1 MLFALLG
8 VYYYFDASRQLYQ
21 EMSARAKIQAQEIA
35 LMPDLRQQVARE
47 DALAIKPFMQNIAA
61 HSDASF
67 IVIGDRRGVHL
78 FHSVHPEWV
87 GTRLVGGDN
96 QPVLE
101 GKSATTIRKGDWGFP
116 CAAKRRFSTMRAG
129 SSVLFPSATSPA
141 ISTASRW
148 KKSSIS
154 LSPQCCC

>member
-1 MLFALLG
+1 MKVSFQFKLFISLVAFFSVLFALLG

-78 FHSVHPEWV
+78 FH
-87 GTRLVGGDN
+87 
-96 QPVLE
+96 
-101 GKSATTIRKGDWGFP
+101 
-116 CAAKRRFSTMRAG
+116 
-129 SSVLFPSATSPA
+129 
-141 ISTASRW
+141 
-148 KKSSIS
+148 
-154 LSPQCCC
+154 